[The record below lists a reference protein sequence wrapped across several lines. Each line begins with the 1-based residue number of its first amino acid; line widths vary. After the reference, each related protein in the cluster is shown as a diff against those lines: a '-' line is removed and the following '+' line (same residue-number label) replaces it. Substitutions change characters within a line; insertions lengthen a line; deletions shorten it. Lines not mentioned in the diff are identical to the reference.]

1 MLAVIQARMSS
12 SRLPGKVLMPLYGE
26 PMLQRVISR
35 VALAKG
41 VDEIIVATSSNPEDA
56 SIYEYCVANNI
67 DCFRGS
73 LENVADRFARIIN
86 MTCGGGII
94 RICGDSPL
102 IDPELITESIDHFND
117 GNYDLVTNIFP
128 RTFPKG
134 QSVEIINP
142 NVFIKAFKE
151 KYFSKTDLE
160 HVTSH
165 FYLNERN
172 YKIYNLANKINN
184 KDFSKIQL
192 SVDTLEDFQMTEK
205 ILSAF
210 NGLTPDWLSIVK
222 TIDSI

>member
-1 MLAVIQARMSS
+1 
-12 SRLPGKVLMPLYGE
+12 
-26 PMLQRVISR
+26 
-35 VALAKG
+35 
-41 VDEIIVATSSNPEDA
+41 
-56 SIYEYCVANNI
+56 
-67 DCFRGS
+67 
-73 LENVADRFARIIN
+73 LENVADRFARIIEK
-86 MTCGGGII
+86 TCDSGII

-102 IDPELITESIDHFND
+102 IDPELITASIDHFND

-142 NVFIKAFKE
+142 DVFTKAFKE

-165 FYLNERN
+165 FYLNERS
-172 YKIYNLANKINN
+172 YSIYNLANKINN

-192 SVDTLEDFQMTEK
+192 SVDTLEDFEMAENIIST
-205 ILSAF
+205 F

-222 TIDSI
+222 SFDSI

>member
-26 PMLQRVISR
+26 PMIQRVISR

-41 VDEIIVATSSNPEDA
+41 VDRIIVATSSNPEDA
-56 SIYEYCVANNI
+56 SIYDYCIANNI

-73 LENVADRFARIIN
+73 LENVADRFARIIDE
-86 MTCGGGII
+86 TCDNGII

-102 IDPELITESIDHFND
+102 IDPELITASIVHFND
-117 GNYDLVTNIFP
+117 GDYDLVTNIFP

-134 QSVEIINP
+134 QSVEIINSD
-142 NVFIKAFKE
+142 VFKKAFKE
-151 KYFSKTDLE
+151 KYFSKADLE

-165 FYLNERN
+165 FYLNDRN
-172 YKIYNLANKINN
+172 YKIYNLVNKINN

-192 SVDTLEDFQMTEK
+192 SVDTLEDFKMTEK
-205 ILSAF
+205 IISAF
-210 NGLTPDWLSIVK
+210 NGLTPDWLSIAQLF
-222 TIDSI
+222 DSK